1 MLTQRT
7 KSERGHVMLFFMDL
21 LTQDETA
28 VQTDLSFLK
37 AGIDFE
43 KHSIYQ

>member
-1 MLTQRT
+1 
-7 KSERGHVMLFFMDL
+7 MDL
-21 LTQDETA
+21 CTQDETA

-43 KHSIYQ
+43 KHSQFISKQYCSNKTRND